1 MQAETDPQ
9 NAGRRSHGFDN
20 LAGNVLHLV
29 SETDENF
36 NKIHERLNFSTA
48 SVEKRLLDLEEAVA
62 ELRDILKMPGFE
74 LKLSA
79 SDVELSNSGRNLG
92 EDLSPAYDPVE
103 SRPSS
108 SRGSDA
114 GKPDVANL
122 AQATSSLSGSSEVG
136 KTNVAN
142 LLTVSSQAKK
152 NVTGDVEVNA
162 KLGQLSRK
170 LKMQLKQDRVKMN
183 EFESK
188 LRDIADHVTKLRA
201 TVSCDE
207 AEVKMNII

>member
-1 MQAETDPQ
+1 MQTETDPQ
-9 NAGRRSHGFDN
+9 NAGVQRSHGFDN
-20 LAGNVLHLV
+20 LAGNVLQLV

-36 NKIHERLNFSTA
+36 NKIHKHLNFSTA
-48 SVEKRLLDLEEAVA
+48 SVEKRLLDLEETVA
-62 ELRDILKMPGFE
+62 ELREIVKMHGFE

-92 EDLSPAYDPVE
+92 EDLSQTYDPVE
-103 SRPSS
+103 SRASS

-114 GKPDVANL
+114 GKPDVANQ
-122 AQATSSLSGSSEVG
+122 AQATSSLSGSSDIGKSNVG
-136 KTNVAN
+136 N
-142 LLTVSSQAKK
+142 LLSPAKK
-152 NVTGDVEVNA
+152 NATGDGEVNA

-170 LKMQLKQDRVKMN
+170 LKLQLKQDRVKMN

-188 LRDIADHVTKLRA
+188 LRDIAEHVTKLRA

-207 AEVKMNII
+207 AEVKTNII